1 MQNEQKLET
10 GHFGPL
16 RYNEGH
22 PRRGVALR
30 RNEGCLAV
38 ARPKGQKVRP
48 PPPWTSLRRNVAVLR
63 CGVGTVHTSHF
74 WIFVSEHF
82 VFVHRLFRNPIK

>member
-48 PPPWTSLRRNVAVLR
+48 PPPLDFTTTQRSSATLWCRHCSHEPFLDFCFRTLRI
-63 CGVGTVHTSHF
+63 CT
-74 WIFVSEHF
+74 
-82 VFVHRLFRNPIK
+82 PIV